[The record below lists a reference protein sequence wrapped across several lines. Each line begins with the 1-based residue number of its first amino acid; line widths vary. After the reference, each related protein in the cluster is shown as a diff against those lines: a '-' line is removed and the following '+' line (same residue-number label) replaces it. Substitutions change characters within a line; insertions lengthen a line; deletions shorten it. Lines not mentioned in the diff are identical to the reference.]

1 MESSSEVKRSAHV
14 ITIQP
19 NDTILTAFPYGPQSS
34 LLDFLKGEPKVLGAL
49 QILLA
54 SIIVGV
60 GSIFAF
66 NYINFSQRFPLVFL
80 TGYPFWGA
88 LIVNN
93 ILISQVYTLSCAYH
107 KRSYHLSP
115 DISTEY
121 VITGYL
127 TGINDKA
134 KCMGQGVTAMNV
146 ISSLVAV
153 AGIILTIISYRYQH
167 KYCQTPSLEGICVI
181 GRVLYNG
188 ILSVLLIISIAE
200 LSIAVTIVSFR
211 SKCWTNSNEIVFFL
225 PSDVTQDSS
234 LSAPEENA
242 AIQFEFHE
250 QSSTNDSIS
259 NTQPVFIGGYTFFK
273 LRISKNPLT
282 FRYSRRRGSNT
293 YYTSSESVLDE
304 QRKSIPPLSQLY
316 EEETKLKLF
325 PPASKKKP
333 TENILP
339 TTQIKDE
346 DLKSAITQLAKKQT
360 QLQQSQALPSQ
371 VSPSY
376 SVKKPQQLSPKDFP
390 SQALPAQVLVS
401 EAPKPHFMQPHG
413 LTSED
418 MPYQDISSEDQQ
430 SLGIAHQNSPYQ
442 DISSQNIPY
451 QNMLSP
457 HLPPQDIPNQ
467 NLLSQIQT
475 LPTQVMLFEAP
486 TFHAAQSSNIQRL
499 NQQSLELQQQNQQY
513 MQAAYQDM
521 QSEVKLLTQEW
532 KSKEDFHSR
541 KSSKWQSLDWQNE
554 NSQSLKSPN
563 LEQQNKSLQSP
574 KQKAPDQQIQGQQSL
589 KRKSL
594 DQHIKDW
601 LSPKRHSIDKQIQ
614 VKQDRQQHL
623 DQQAEVQVVQWEQL
637 QRQGEDQQDG
647 EKQSPMRQ
655 HKERQDKA
663 LQVYKGQAIKKQSK
677 YQQTEDLQVQE
688 EKSLKQPHQDGQ
700 LQIQEHQGWQFS
712 GQQSQD
718 WKAQGWR
725 SKDWKVQEMQLEMP
739 HSLKWESQIQQT
751 QDLLEKESL
760 KQKALH
766 QDVQAVHAIT
776 RPQQLQSI
784 PFQDSQYQDKHQ
796 QDLKYTDT
804 QKEDMHTNT
813 MQTDNKSEDMKSE
826 SQNLYNLQM
835 EDKKPDCNC
844 SSCQSSVQDTH
855 FTSTSDINSEQDV
868 QKNISICSTTY
879 QEDITLTTTSCYP
892 KDQQHSEDSD

>member
-88 LIVNN
+88 LI
-93 ILISQVYTLSCAYH
+93 
-107 KRSYHLSP
+107 
-115 DISTEY
+115 Y

-360 QLQQSQALPSQ
+360 QLQQSQALLSQ

-457 HLPPQDIPNQ
+457 HLPPQNIPNQ

-486 TFHAAQSSNIQRL
+486 TFHATQSSNIQRL

-554 NSQSLKSPN
+554 NLQSLKSPN

-879 QEDITLTTTSCYP
+879 QEDISLTTTSCYP

>member
-1 MESSSEVKRSAHV
+1 M
-14 ITIQP
+14 
-19 NDTILTAFPYGPQSS
+19 
-34 LLDFLKGEPKVLGAL
+34 
-49 QILLA
+49 
-54 SIIVGV
+54 
-60 GSIFAF
+60 
-66 NYINFSQRFPLVFL
+66 
-80 TGYPFWGA
+80 
-88 LIVNN
+88 
-93 ILISQVYTLSCAYH
+93 
-107 KRSYHLSP
+107 
-115 DISTEY
+115 
-121 VITGYL
+121 
-127 TGINDKA
+127 
-134 KCMGQGVTAMNV
+134 
-146 ISSLVAV
+146 
-153 AGIILTIISYRYQH
+153 
-167 KYCQTPSLEGICVI
+167 
-181 GRVLYNG
+181 
-188 ILSVLLIISIAE
+188 
-200 LSIAVTIVSFR
+200 
-211 SKCWTNSNEIVFFL
+211 

-451 QNMLSP
+451 QSMLSP

>member
-88 LIVNN
+88 LI
-93 ILISQVYTLSCAYH
+93 
-107 KRSYHLSP
+107 
-115 DISTEY
+115 Y

-234 LSAPEENA
+234 PTAPEENA

-316 EEETKLKLF
+316 EEETKLKPF

-339 TTQIKDE
+339 TKQIKDE
-346 DLKSAITQLAKKQT
+346 DLKSAITQLPKKQT
-360 QLQQSQALPSQ
+360 QLQQSQALPSL

-376 SVKKPQQLSPKDFP
+376 SVKNPQPLSPKDFP

-418 MPYQDISSEDQQ
+418 MPYQDISS
-430 SLGIAHQNSPYQ
+430 
-442 DISSQNIPY
+442 QNIPS
-451 QNMLSP
+451 QDMLSQD
-457 HLPPQDIPNQ
+457 LPPQDIPNQ

-554 NSQSLKSPN
+554 NLQSLKSPN

-574 KQKAPDQQIQGQQSL
+574 KQKALDQQIQGQQSL

-614 VKQDRQQHL
+614 VKQDRQQQL
-623 DQQAEVQVVQWEQL
+623 DQQAE
-637 QRQGEDQQDG
+637 
-647 EKQSPMRQ
+647 
-655 HKERQDKA
+655 
-663 LQVYKGQAIKKQSK
+663 
-677 YQQTEDLQVQE
+677 QTEDLQVQE

-784 PFQDSQYQDKHQ
+784 PFQDSQYQDKNQ

-804 QKEDMHTNT
+804 QKEDMQTNT

-826 SQNLYNLQM
+826 SQNLYNLQL

>member
-88 LIVNN
+88 LI
-93 ILISQVYTLSCAYH
+93 
-107 KRSYHLSP
+107 
-115 DISTEY
+115 Y

-250 QSSTNDSIS
+250 QSSTNDSVS

-333 TENILP
+333 AENILP
-339 TTQIKDE
+339 TKQIEDE
-346 DLKSAITQLAKKQT
+346 DLKSAITQLPKKQT

-376 SVKKPQQLSPKDFP
+376 SVKKPQPLSPKDFP

-418 MPYQDISSEDQQ
+418 MPYQDISS
-430 SLGIAHQNSPYQ
+430 
-442 DISSQNIPY
+442 QNIPS
-451 QNMLSP
+451 QDMLSP
-457 HLPPQDIPNQ
+457 HLPPQDMPNQ

-499 NQQSLELQQQNQQY
+499 NQQSLEFQQQNQQY

-554 NSQSLKSPN
+554 NLQSLKSPN

-574 KQKAPDQQIQGQQSL
+574 KQKALDQQIQGQQSL

-623 DQQAEVQVVQWEQL
+623 DQQAE
-637 QRQGEDQQDG
+637 
-647 EKQSPMRQ
+647 
-655 HKERQDKA
+655 
-663 LQVYKGQAIKKQSK
+663 
-677 YQQTEDLQVQE
+677 QTEDLQVQE

-725 SKDWKVQEMQLEMP
+725 SKDWKVQDMQLEMP
-739 HSLKWESQIQQT
+739 HPLKWESQIQQT
-751 QDLLEKESL
+751 QDLFEKESL

-766 QDVQAVHAIT
+766 QDVQAVHTIT

-804 QKEDMHTNT
+804 QKKDMQTNT

-826 SQNLYNLQM
+826 SQNLYNLQL